1 MQIKAMV
8 TGIAAGAAVGTVCYM
23 LTGSSAR
30 QRRHL
35 RHATG
40 RGPEGGGGKEVG
52 KCHMFLS

>member
-40 RGPEGGGGKEVG
+40 RARRAGGGMMAGLADM
-52 KCHMFLS
+52 HR

>member
-40 RGPEGGGGKEVG
+40 RALRAVGSMMEG
-52 KCHMFLS
+52 MSDMLR